1 VLFHLDTNAVS
12 DLMRLDSRIHA
23 RVAALNPVDQ
33 LRSCVVVRGE
43 ILFGIDRRSPG
54 KRRNELRERANYVL
68 SLLTCEPIRSSADA
82 SYSRIKCALEKTG
95 SLLGENDLWIAAC
108 ALDFGAILVTRDRA
122 FQQISGL
129 VVEDWTH

>member
-12 DLMRLDSRIHA
+12 DLIRQDA
-23 RVAALNPVDQ
+23 RVLARLAAVTATDE
-33 LRSCVVVRGE
+33 LRTCVVVRGE
-43 ILFGIDRRSPG
+43 IRFGIDRLVPG
-54 KRRNELRERANYVL
+54 KNQNELRERAG
-68 SLLTCEPIRSSADA
+68 SIFAHIACEPIRPSADA

-108 ALDFGAILVTRDRA
+108 ALDFGAVLVTRDRA
-122 FQQISGL
+122 FQQIPGL